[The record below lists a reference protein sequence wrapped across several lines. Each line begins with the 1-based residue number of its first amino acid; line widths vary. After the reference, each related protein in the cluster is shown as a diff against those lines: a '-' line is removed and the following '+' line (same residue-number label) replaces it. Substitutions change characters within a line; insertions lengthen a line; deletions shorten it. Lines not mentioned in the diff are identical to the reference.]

1 MEEVVAGTGVLVE
14 DLDLED
20 VIIGEKVEEEVVAEA
35 IMVDMVVEVVMVEA
49 MEAAVVRGIRDP
61 SWPYIAVGKFL
72 VASSTGP

>member
-1 MEEVVAGTGVLVE
+1 M
-14 DLDLED
+14 
-20 VIIGEKVEEEVVAEA
+20 
-35 IMVDMVVEVVMVEA
+35 EA